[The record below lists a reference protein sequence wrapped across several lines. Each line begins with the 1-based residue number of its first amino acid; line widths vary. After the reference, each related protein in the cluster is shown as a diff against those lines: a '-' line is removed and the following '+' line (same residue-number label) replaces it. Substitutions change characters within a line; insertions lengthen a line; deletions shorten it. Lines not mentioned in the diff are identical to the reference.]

1 MLALIAFQR
10 GSWYNFPH
18 PNTGGENK
26 MADNKQ
32 TRKEKTRRMI
42 ALVIAGVMTISIV
55 AAAVLSQVW

>member
-1 MLALIAFQR
+1 
-10 GSWYNFPH
+10 
-18 PNTGGENK
+18 